1 MPNLSHSELNNIRE
15 VVSCHQ
21 NIANKLSSYAQQ
33 CQDQHLKGMFSKG
46 AQDAQ
51 KNAQQLIQMI

>member
-21 NIANKLSSYAQQ
+21 NAASKLQSYASQ
-33 CQDQHLKGMFSKG
+33 CQDQQIKSMFTKA
-46 AQDAQ
+46 AQDAH
-51 KNAQQLIQMI
+51 KSAQQLIQMI

>member
-15 VVSCHQ
+15 VASCHQ
-21 NIANKLSSYAQQ
+21 NVANKLNTYSGQCNDQQ
-33 CQDQHLKGMFSKG
+33 LKAMFSKA

-51 KNAQQLIQMI
+51 KAAQQLIQMI

>member
-21 NIANKLSSYAQQ
+21 NVANKLNSYAGQ
-33 CQDQHLKGMFSKG
+33 CQDQNIRRMFG
-46 AQDAQ
+46 QAAQEAH
-51 KNAQQLIQMI
+51 KSAQQLIQMI

>member
-21 NIANKLSSYAQQ
+21 NVSNKLSTYASQ
-33 CQDQHLKGMFSKG
+33 CQDQNIKRMFNQA
-46 AQDAQ
+46 AQEAQ
-51 KNAQQLIQMI
+51 KSAQQLIQMI